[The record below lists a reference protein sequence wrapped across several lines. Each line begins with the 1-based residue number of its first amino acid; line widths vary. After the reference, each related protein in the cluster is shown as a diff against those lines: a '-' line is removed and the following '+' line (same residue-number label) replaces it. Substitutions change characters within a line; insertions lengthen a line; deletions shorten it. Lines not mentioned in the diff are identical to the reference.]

1 MSVAKLTLDIEV
13 VEPWTQ
19 VGDDIDGPAN
29 YDYLGYS
36 VSMNTDGTRMA
47 VGAPYSSTYFS
58 IGGGYTRVY
67 QYDQAKTPVWQ
78 QMGADIEGSM
88 SYDGRGSMVSISG
101 DGTRIASYA
110 TFVMVHEWDSD
121 SQTWTSISSGL
132 PGAGGALPW
141 GFAISSDGKRV
152 ACFSHVSFGAP
163 YKLTVYEVDSG
174 GTWTLLGNTPE
185 IPAYPKSVALSANGY
200 RVVVGLP
207 DMNPEQVLVYE
218 LDSGTNDWETVGGE
232 INGPSDAE
240 FGTSVAISAD
250 GTRVVVGMPGVSGP
264 CGIHTNI
271 ANVAPF
277 VRVYQFEVASLSWE
291 KLGSDMTIEP
301 STENGHCYGYYFGYS
316 VDMAD
321 DGSLIAIR
329 ADKFAFDAAKSRVH
343 LYSLD
348 ADTNDWVK
356 AGGDILDDAIDDTA
370 ISGSYGTPTD
380 VSLSGDGKYVAIGA
394 HLNDNVM
401 TDGGSVRVY
410 KDPSAAAPSPASPS
424 GSCSSSLATGG
435 TVTTSGE
442 YTIHTF
448 TSSGTFEVTDSTLT
462 AVDAL
467 VVGGGA
473 GGTGGDITS
482 YGGAGGG
489 GGEVLSA
496 SGMIVSKRGY
506 SVTVGDGGNGETP
519 SYISATT
526 AVIASFTA
534 LLRLVVTALLRRTLG
549 GASGSGKSGGNGDD
563 LAGGGGA
570 GAGSNGADVSMDGV
584 IRRKW
589 RRWSSVRHHRHCHI
603 LRRRRGWLRRSG

>member
-1 MSVAKLTLDIEV
+1 M
-13 VEPWTQ
+13 
-19 VGDDIDGPAN
+19 
-29 YDYLGYS
+29 
-36 VSMNTDGTRMA
+36 
-47 VGAPYSSTYFS
+47 
-58 IGGGYTRVY
+58 RVY

-185 IPAYPKSVALSANGY
+185 IPAYPKSVALSANGN

-207 DMNPEQVLVYE
+207 DMEPNQVLVYE
-218 LDSGTNDWETVGGE
+218 LDEGTNDWETVGGE
-232 INGPSDAE
+232 INSAPLDIYDAR

-250 GTRVVVGMPGVSGP
+250 GNRVVVGAPGSSGP
-264 CGIHTNI
+264 CGIMTNI

-277 VRVYQFEVASLSWE
+277 VRVYQFEEASLSWE

-329 ADKFAFDAAKSRVH
+329 ADKSAFDAAKSRVH

-348 ADTNDWVK
+348 ADTNDWVMK
-356 AGGDILDDAIDDTA
+356 AGGYILDDAIDDTA

-410 KDPSAAAPSPASPS
+410 KNPSAAAPSPASPS
-424 GSCSSSLATGG
+424 GSCSSSRATGG

-467 VVGGGA
+467 VVGGG
-473 GGTGGDITS
+473 GGVQ
-482 YGGAGGG
+482 
-489 GGEVLSA
+489 E
-496 SGMIVSKRGY
+496 
-506 SVTVGDGGNGETP
+506 GN
-519 SYISATT
+519 
-526 AVIASFTA
+526 
-534 LLRLVVTALLRRTLG
+534 
-549 GASGSGKSGGNGDD
+549 
-563 LAGGGGA
+563 
-570 GAGSNGADVSMDGV
+570 
-584 IRRKW
+584 
-589 RRWSSVRHHRHCHI
+589 
-603 LRRRRGWLRRSG
+603 